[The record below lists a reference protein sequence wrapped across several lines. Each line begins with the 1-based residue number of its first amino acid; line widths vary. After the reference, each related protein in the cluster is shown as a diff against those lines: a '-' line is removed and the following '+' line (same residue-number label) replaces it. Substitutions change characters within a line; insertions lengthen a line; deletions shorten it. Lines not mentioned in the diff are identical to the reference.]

1 MLGVTDVRFIGLCDG
16 AGYDVD
22 ELLRGIARTVGEFKP
37 DVIFAPDQDV
47 DSECHADH
55 LNVGRC
61 ARQIAC
67 FAPYGGIMAGYE
79 AESAPVKVLAYYM
92 TARPNTYVASG
103 GYIRRQLDAV
113 FSCHKTQFPDGSA
126 DAKAIALYLKIRAA
140 DFGLRSLKGKAEGF
154 RAMSA
159 FRCTVCPRPDYKK
172 HIKTPETRCLR
183 CFWRYKLCFTWL
195 LRFPSRR
202 LRQPRRRPLR
212 PPLPQAHGR
221 RLCRPAS
228 WADAS
233 RNSISLGI
241 AYFAMCLEAY
251 SIIWRRVSS
260 SAGTPGLSTRN
271 TLTRCIR

>member
-113 FSCHKTQFPDGSA
+113 FSCHSA
-126 DAKAIALYLKIRAA
+126 VSEDTRGGLRPAQSEGKSRGLPRHEQPSDALYARGRI
-140 DFGLRSLKGKAEGF
+140 
-154 RAMSA
+154 
-159 FRCTVCPRPDYKK
+159 
-172 HIKTPETRCLR
+172 IK
-183 CFWRYKLCFTWL
+183 
-195 LRFPSRR
+195 
-202 LRQPRRRPLR
+202 
-212 PPLPQAHGR
+212 
-221 RLCRPAS
+221 
-228 WADAS
+228 
-233 RNSISLGI
+233 SI
-241 AYFAMCLEAY
+241 
-251 SIIWRRVSS
+251 
-260 SAGTPGLSTRN
+260 
-271 TLTRCIR
+271 

>member
-1 MLGVTDVRFIGLCDG
+1 MRFIGLCDG

-79 AESAPVKVLAYYM
+79 AERAPVKVLAYYM

-154 RAMSA
+154 RALSSLQMH
-159 FRCTVCPRPDYKK
+159 CM
-172 HIKTPETRCLR
+172 PE
-183 CFWRYKLCFTWL
+183 
-195 LRFPSRR
+195 
-202 LRQPRRRPLR
+202 
-212 PPLPQAHGR
+212 
-221 RLCRPAS
+221 
-228 WADAS
+228 
-233 RNSISLGI
+233 
-241 AYFAMCLEAY
+241 
-251 SIIWRRVSS
+251 
-260 SAGTPGLSTRN
+260 AGL
-271 TLTRCIR
+271 